1 MPRLVVIFFSGGDRL
16 TFYKSYILRIT
27 FVSVYFSFRV
37 ILFIIISYFDIISLK
52 VTFSKER
59 LFVT

>member
-1 MPRLVVIFFSGGDRL
+1 M